1 MDFMSSSKGKMSEY
15 CEVQSQAQSK
25 DYFTDNFIV
34 IENSI
39 LSKVLKIQEI
49 EACFLYCWKA
59 LNEKD
64 LRKVIL

>member
-25 DYFTDNFIV
+25 DYFKDNFIV

-39 LSKVLKIQEI
+39 LSKVLK
-49 EACFLYCWKA
+49 F
-59 LNEKD
+59 
-64 LRKVIL
+64 